1 MLISDG
7 SSDVCASDLSSYGA
21 RSVLV
26 GMWRKNSVPLWQS
39 SGRLRYRI
47 PDQCDESTCTFAR
60 PTSPARVIRNFAC
73 DSVGGIGL
81 SGSPTSRDT
90 ASVNPPISIRSTE
103 LRPGKIGRAHV

>member
-1 MLISDG
+1 
-7 SSDVCASDLSSYGA
+7 
-21 RSVLV
+21 
-26 GMWRKNSVPLWQS
+26 MWRKNSVPPWQS

-90 ASVNPPISIRSTE
+90 ASVNRSEEHTSE
-103 LRPGKIGRAHV
+103 LQSLMRTSYAVFCLKKKKKKNTHT